1 MHPSPV
7 PPRGHPSPFTF
18 TFDPTR
24 PHITATATP
33 ISSVNGGG
41 TSEFSPSVLVAPPV
55 VVSPT
60 VATLAA
66 ATFGTAYSQTFTA
79 TGGTG
84 AGFTFALTGMT
95 PPGLMFTGGVLSGTP
110 TALGTSTFTVTA
122 TDNGNNTGS
131 QTYTLTVNAVAPVA
145 MNDAYMT
152 AAGMA
157 LVVPAA
163 TGVLANDTHG
173 SVTVNGD
180 GSFTYTPTA
189 GYVGPDSF
197 TYTLSNGPGTFGT
210 ATVTGTVN
218 LTGTGTAPTAVNDA
232 YTATAGAPLVVSATT
247 GVLANDNRGNPA
259 ATISGYTQPAHGTA
273 NVNGDGSFT
282 YTPTGTYV
290 GPDSFTYTLTNGA
303 GSSTATVNITVAAP
317 TLTALTV
324 TAPPAGTGGNTDTP
338 GNPMLLLGSRLVLT
352 TTGQFSN
359 GTTGPVSPLMY
370 SSSNPGVATVD
381 PVTGLVTA
389 LTPGQTTITV
399 TGPGGTR
406 TQITVTVTA
415 AGGGLGPNAQPML
428 HPTAPT
434 IPNATIAP
442 QPTPHAAGT
451 GGGSGLQPGR

>member
-145 MNDAYMT
+145 MNDAYTT

-163 TGVLANDTHG
+163 TGVLANDTRGNPVATITGYIQPAHG

-197 TYTLSNGPGTFGT
+197 TYTL
-210 ATVTGTVN
+210 
-218 LTGTGTAPTAVNDA
+218 
-232 YTATAGAPLVVSATT
+232 
-247 GVLANDNRGNPA
+247 
-259 ATISGYTQPAHGTA
+259 
-273 NVNGDGSFT
+273 GSF
-282 YTPTGTYV
+282 GERE
-290 GPDSFTYTLTNGA
+290 
-303 GSSTATVNITVAAP
+303 NIV
-317 TLTALTV
+317 
-324 TAPPAGTGGNTDTP
+324 
-338 GNPMLLLGSRLVLT
+338 R
-352 TTGQFSN
+352 
-359 GTTGPVSPLMY
+359 
-370 SSSNPGVATVD
+370 
-381 PVTGLVTA
+381 
-389 LTPGQTTITV
+389 
-399 TGPGGTR
+399 
-406 TQITVTVTA
+406 
-415 AGGGLGPNAQPML
+415 
-428 HPTAPT
+428 
-434 IPNATIAP
+434 
-442 QPTPHAAGT
+442 
-451 GGGSGLQPGR
+451 